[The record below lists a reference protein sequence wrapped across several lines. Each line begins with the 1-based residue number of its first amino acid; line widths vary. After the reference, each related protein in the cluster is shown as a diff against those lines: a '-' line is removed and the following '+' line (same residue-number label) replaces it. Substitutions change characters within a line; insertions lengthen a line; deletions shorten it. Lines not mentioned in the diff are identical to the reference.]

1 MKNFKVWKTKFFN
14 IPAIKKWFPKVL
26 VMKKIFSQCYLAL
39 KQPKNAEKCHV
50 FGSFKPVFSMSTQLF
65 DFKKKGVSRGSIQF
79 LGSKYERKHQKVHW
93 IDLHS
98 TGNALV
104 KHLFFHVFSQKISKI
119 EILEKKI
126 IVKVGFLT
134 LLQ

>member
-1 MKNFKVWKTKFFN
+1 
-14 IPAIKKWFPKVL
+14 
-26 VMKKIFSQCYLAL
+26 MKKVSNQCLLAL

-50 FGSFKPVFSMSTQLF
+50 FGSFKPVFSISMQLF

-79 LGSKYERKHQKVHW
+79 WGSKYERKHQKVHW

-104 KHLFFHVFSQKISKI
+104 KHLFFSRFLSKN
-119 EILEKKI
+119 LKDRNFGKKI
-126 IVKVGFLT
+126 IDKVGFLT